1 MNDYCA
7 EYEAMSV
14 HFSEDENSYSNIFND
29 LQNLDEIQY
38 DQLSLINL
46 EVNYFEIQH

>member
-1 MNDYCA
+1 MIIAQSMRQCLYI
-7 EYEAMSV
+7 
-14 HFSEDENSYSNIFND
+14 FSEDENSYSNIFND